1 MPPRIAS
8 EFQLGTRTVCTNIVG
23 QELLGPEQHFL
34 PIARPMAPRKEGK
47 RLPAVMYRHQSLP
60 EWEIPRDRR
69 RVNHNA
75 NA

>member
-8 EFQLGTRTVCTNIVG
+8 ESLLDTRTVCTIIVG
-23 QELLGPEQHFL
+23 QELLGPEQRFL

-60 EWEIPRDRR
+60 EWDIPRDRR